1 MWMPHCQMTT
11 TPRTHTHMHQCGQP
25 PVTDFQFICLD
36 AAKSTQHNDP
46 FDRIVNREL
55 HYFSLLFFVALR
67 TLPEQLWQIG
77 CVDRRPQPD
86 LMQEERE
93 RAKKQEKHSAYAS
106 ILIPFI
112 GCVSNRNGDVFI
124 AFLHFHMFFFFFQSL
139 YVIQSAAWQWQW
151 KQQKTKTHEL
161 LHALT
166 RESERWWNAY
176 QELIIYSYFFQFSV
190 AACS

>member
-67 TLPEQLWQIG
+67 TLPEQLWQID

-124 AFLHFHMFFFFFQSL
+124 AFLHFHMFFF
-139 YVIQSAAWQWQW
+139 
-151 KQQKTKTHEL
+151 L
-161 LHALT
+161 LPILVCNLISSILP
-166 RESERWWNAY
+166 SEATENKNAR
-176 QELIIYSYFFQFSV
+176 IT
-190 AACS
+190 ACIDQRIRAVMKCLSGTDYI

>member
-1 MWMPHCQMTT
+1 MPHCQMTT

-93 RAKKQEKHSAYAS
+93 SEKKTGETFSV
-106 ILIPFI
+106 
-112 GCVSNRNGDVFI
+112 CV
-124 AFLHFHMFFFFFQSL
+124 
-139 YVIQSAAWQWQW
+139 
-151 KQQKTKTHEL
+151 
-161 LHALT
+161 
-166 RESERWWNAY
+166 
-176 QELIIYSYFFQFSV
+176 YSYTIYRMCLQSKWRCLHCIFTFSHVFFSSSNP
-190 AACS
+190 CM

>member
-124 AFLHFHMFFFFFQSL
+124 AFLHFHMFFF
-139 YVIQSAAWQWQW
+139 
-151 KQQKTKTHEL
+151 L
-161 LHALT
+161 LPILVCNLISSILPSEATENKKAQFMHALT

-176 QELIIYSYFFQFSV
+176 QELIIYIFFQFSV